1 MAKRMETPN
10 YIKNLLKPT
19 ANKATSR
26 KVWSID
32 LETVWLPF
40 FTATNAMGD
49 TAIPHEAIGAKS
61 GDGPV
66 GNRGR
71 QALFRLLL
79 CPVERNFTPYS
90 STCSQPY

>member
-49 TAIPHEAIGAKS
+49 TAI
-61 GDGPV
+61 
-66 GNRGR
+66 
-71 QALFRLLL
+71 
-79 CPVERNFTPYS
+79 S
-90 STCSQPY
+90 S